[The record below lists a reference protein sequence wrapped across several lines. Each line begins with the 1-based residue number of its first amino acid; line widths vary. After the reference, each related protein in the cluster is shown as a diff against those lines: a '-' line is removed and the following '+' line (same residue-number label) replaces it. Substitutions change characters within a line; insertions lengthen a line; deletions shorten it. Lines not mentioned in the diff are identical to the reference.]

1 MYGPKQRNSF
11 QGTMVETMMMG
22 VDPEP
27 DRAGQKRD
35 EFVVA
40 AIAHRCPDCY
50 IISLRLDLAVSL

>member
-1 MYGPKQRNSF
+1 
-11 QGTMVETMMMG
+11 MMG